1 MSYFMPNFDKL
12 MKNLGVTNDNFLSQS
27 LKVQGAIE
35 VGVTPMT
42 VTGQLSSTAR
52 FRAFSPQILLKHI
65 FLCYILII

>member
-1 MSYFMPNFDKL
+1 MSYFMPNFDNL

-42 VTGQLSSTAR
+42 VTAQLSSIAR
-52 FRAFSPQILLKHI
+52 FRTFSAQILLKHI
-65 FLCYILII
+65 FYVIF